1 MNTCKAAMRILKA
14 RKLYV
19 IIYLVLIGTM
29 MFSIS
34 WQIMRGSST
43 AGASTYEPKSARIA
57 VIDRDNNADH
67 VAESL
72 RSYLALDGEM
82 VDIDDDSVSLQQAV
96 ASNYVDLIAIV
107 PEGFAEHYLQY
118 ADGGTDA
125 QPTIDTVVSY
135 ASGAGSLAQLEVNEF
150 LSLTRTSYLGL
161 PQSQRELGTAMTT
174 VLDVANDDTK
184 QSHIAV
190 VSSSSEDESIVKP
203 GASAFAGTIKTGLYP
218 LLLVM
223 PICTFL
229 VVSTFN
235 DSEIRRRLYS
245 SPARTV
251 SLEAQQ
257 MLTCGAFGLLVCVAY
272 TAVTF
277 LLMTLA
283 GVSFDGLTII
293 NVGLAFVS
301 LLTYTFMAIACG
313 FLLGSTG
320 FNEMATNGFNEMAT
334 NGFVNVF
341 ALLVMFTSG
350 MSFPTDMM
358 PDPMITIG
366 KLLPGWWFC
375 TSIDQVFGI
384 GTAASTGVNIG
395 LWASSI
401 GLVALFG
408 VTFICLG
415 LTFGRIRR
423 TRPTLASPATTQ
435 LAK

>member
-29 MFSIS
+29 MFSLS
-34 WQIMRGSST
+34 WQIMRGSSA
-43 AGASTYEPKSARIA
+43 AGASTYEPKPARIA
-57 VIDRDNNADH
+57 VIDRDNNAEH
-67 VAESL
+67 VTESL
-72 RSYLALDGEM
+72 RSYLALDGEI

-118 ADGGTDA
+118 ADGGTDT

-174 VLDVANDDTK
+174 VLNVANDDTK

-190 VSSSSEDESIVKP
+190 VPSSSKDESTATL
-203 GASAFAGTIKTGLYP
+203 GAPAFASTIKTGLYP

-223 PICTFL
+223 PVCTFL

-277 LLMTLA
+277 LLMMLA
-283 GVSFDGLTII
+283 RVSLDGLTIM
-293 NVGLAFVS
+293 NVGLSFVS

-313 FLLGSTG
+313 FLLGS
-320 FNEMATNGFNEMAT
+320 AGFNEMAT

-350 MSFPTDMM
+350 MSFPVDMM

-375 TSIDQVFGI
+375 TSIDQAFGI
-384 GTAASTGVNIG
+384 GTAAPTGVNIG

-423 TRPTLASPATTQ
+423 TRPTLVSPATTQ

>member
-29 MFSIS
+29 MFSLS
-34 WQIMRGSST
+34 WQIMRGSSA
-43 AGASTYEPKSARIA
+43 AGASTYEPKPARIA
-57 VIDRDNNADH
+57 VIDRDNNAEH
-67 VAESL
+67 VTESL

-118 ADGGTDA
+118 ADGGTDT

-150 LSLTRTSYLGL
+150 LSLT
-161 PQSQRELGTAMTT
+161 AMTT
-174 VLDVANDDTK
+174 VLNVANDDTK

-190 VSSSSEDESIVKP
+190 VPSSSKDEGTATL
-203 GASAFAGTIKTGLYP
+203 GAPAFASTIKTGLYP

-223 PICTFL
+223 PVCTFL

-277 LLMTLA
+277 LLMMLA
-283 GVSFDGLTII
+283 RVSLDGLTIM
-293 NVGLAFVS
+293 NVGLSFVS

-313 FLLGSTG
+313 FLLGS
-320 FNEMATNGFNEMAT
+320 AGFNEMAT

-350 MSFPTDMM
+350 MSFPVDMM

-384 GTAASTGVNIG
+384 GTAAPT
-395 LWASSI
+395 
-401 GLVALFG
+401 
-408 VTFICLG
+408 
-415 LTFGRIRR
+415 GRIRR
-423 TRPTLASPATTQ
+423 TRPTLVSPATTQ

>member
-1 MNTCKAAMRILKA
+1 M
-14 RKLYV
+14 
-19 IIYLVLIGTM
+19 
-29 MFSIS
+29 
-34 WQIMRGSST
+34 
-43 AGASTYEPKSARIA
+43 
-57 VIDRDNNADH
+57 
-67 VAESL
+67 
-72 RSYLALDGEM
+72 
-82 VDIDDDSVSLQQAV
+82 
-96 ASNYVDLIAIV
+96 
-107 PEGFAEHYLQY
+107 
-118 ADGGTDA
+118 
-125 QPTIDTVVSY
+125 
-135 ASGAGSLAQLEVNEF
+135 
-150 LSLTRTSYLGL
+150 
-161 PQSQRELGTAMTT
+161 
-174 VLDVANDDTK
+174 
-184 QSHIAV
+184 
-190 VSSSSEDESIVKP
+190 VSSPSEDESIAKP
-203 GASAFAGTIKTGLYP
+203 GAAAFAGTIKTGLYP

-223 PICTFL
+223 PVCTFL

-257 MLTCGAFGLLVCVAY
+257 MLTCGAFGLLVCVTY

-277 LLMTLA
+277 LLMMLA
-283 GVSFDGLTII
+283 RVSLDGLTIM
-293 NVGLAFVS
+293 NVGLSFVS

-320 FNEMATNGFNEMAT
+320 FNEMATNGF
-334 NGFVNVF
+334 VNVF

-350 MSFPTDMM
+350 MSFPVDMM

>member
-1 MNTCKAAMRILKA
+1 MNTCKAALRILKA

-34 WQIMRGSST
+34 WQIMRGST
-43 AGASTYEPKSARIA
+43 AARATTYEPESARIA
-57 VIDRDNNADH
+57 VIDRDDDAEH
-67 VAESL
+67 VTESL

-118 ADGGTDA
+118 ADGGTDT

-174 VLDVANDDTK
+174 VLNVANDDTK

-190 VSSSSEDESIVKP
+190 VPSSSKDESTATL
-203 GASAFAGTIKTGLYP
+203 GAPAFASTIKTGLYP

-223 PICTFL
+223 PVCTFL

-235 DSEIRRRLYS
+235 DNEIRRRLYS
-245 SPARTV
+245 SPARLV

-257 MLTCGAFGLLVCVAY
+257 MLTCGTFGLLVCAAY

-277 LLMTLA
+277 LLMALA
-283 GVSFDGLTII
+283 GVSFTGLNAV
-293 NVGLAFVS
+293 NVGLSFVS
-301 LLTYTFMAIACG
+301 LMVYTLMAIACG
-313 FLLGSTG
+313 FLLGSS
-320 FNEMATNGFNEMAT
+320 GFNEMAT

-350 MSFPTDMM
+350 MAFPVDMM
-358 PDPMITIG
+358 PDPMIIIG
-366 KLLPGWWFC
+366 KLLPGWWLC
-375 TSIDQVFGI
+375 SSIDHVFGL
-384 GTAASTGVNIG
+384 GTASSSGVDYG
-395 LWASSI
+395 AWASST
-401 GLVALFG
+401 GLVAMFA
-408 VTFICLG
+408 VAFICLG
-415 LTFGRIRR
+415 LALGRIRR
-423 TRPTLASPATTQ
+423 ARPTLASPATTQ

>member
-277 LLMTLA
+277 LLMALA
-283 GVSFDGLTII
+283 GVSFTGLNAV
-293 NVGLAFVS
+293 NVGLSFVS
-301 LLTYTFMAIACG
+301 LMVYTLMAIACG
-313 FLLGSTG
+313 FLLGSS
-320 FNEMATNGFNEMAT
+320 GFNEMAT

-350 MSFPTDMM
+350 MAFPVDMM
-358 PDPMITIG
+358 PDPMIIIG
-366 KLLPGWWFC
+366 KLLPGWWLC
-375 TSIDQVFGI
+375 SSIDHVFGL
-384 GTAASTGVNIG
+384 GTASSSGVDYG
-395 LWASSI
+395 AWASST
-401 GLVALFG
+401 GLVAMFA
-408 VTFICLG
+408 VAFICLG
-415 LTFGRIRR
+415 LALGRIRR
-423 TRPTLASPATTQ
+423 ARPTLASPATTQ

>member
-1 MNTCKAAMRILKA
+1 MNTCKAAMRVLKA

-34 WQIMRGSST
+34 CQIMRGSSA

-57 VIDRDNNADH
+57 VIDRDNDADH

-96 ASNYVDLIAIV
+96 ASNYVDLVAIV

-118 ADGGTDA
+118 VDGGTGV

-190 VSSSSEDESIVKP
+190 VPSSSEDE
-203 GASAFAGTIKTGLYP
+203 GTATLGTSAFAGTIKTGLYP

-223 PICTFL
+223 PVCTFL

-277 LLMTLA
+277 LLMMLA
-283 GVSFDGLTII
+283 KVSLDGLTIM
-293 NVGLAFVS
+293 NVGLSFVS

-313 FLLGSTG
+313 FLLGSAG
-320 FNEMATNGFNEMAT
+320 FNEMAMNGF
-334 NGFVNVF
+334 
-341 ALLVMFTSG
+341 S
-350 MSFPTDMM
+350 
-358 PDPMITIG
+358 
-366 KLLPGWWFC
+366 
-375 TSIDQVFGI
+375 
-384 GTAASTGVNIG
+384 STCSPCWSCSPPACHF
-395 LWASSI
+395 LW
-401 GLVALFG
+401 
-408 VTFICLG
+408 T
-415 LTFGRIRR
+415 
-423 TRPTLASPATTQ
+423 
-435 LAK
+435 